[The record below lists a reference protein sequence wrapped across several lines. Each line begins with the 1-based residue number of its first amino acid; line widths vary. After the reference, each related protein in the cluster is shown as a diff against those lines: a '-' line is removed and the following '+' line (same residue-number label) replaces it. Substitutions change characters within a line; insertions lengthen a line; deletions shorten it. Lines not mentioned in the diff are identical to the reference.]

1 MTERKDM
8 AGSGSQSIASDS
20 LSPRSP
26 PSALRSQRRRM
37 SEDGDGDGEREP
49 PRKKMRK
56 GTHSCAECRRRK
68 VRCIYASSSAIVC
81 NECVAR
87 GTRCVSQE
95 EEEPVPDARKNLRE
109 RVGRLEGLVDKL
121 LARNGFSSDDLRRTV
136 TETGIDIDLA
146 TPCDVPQDVADRLV
160 GIGEAAPALSLFDNA
175 IFGRKEG
182 GETCPLEAGS
192 NEECSSATL
201 ADGSSCS
208 SASSPSFPTSTAS
221 KTKLDTVRRALTRT
235 IPSERDLDT
244 LFRHA
249 GGWWVI
255 WRDLCQSI
263 IGTDQ
268 LSLSLVLRRALDKGH
283 PTLIAHALLCI
294 SITIQQLPGD
304 FDYALLSLPLDADA
318 LMKHY
323 MMLVQRLIIFD
334 AEFASS
340 LDGLDCMILQGKLH
354 LNLGQPRQAW
364 VTFRRAMSFAVL
376 LGLHRDPVMPSDKA
390 SALWKRR
397 RMIWWRIYEGDRYLS
412 LLLGLPYAVNDA
424 HCNLTIDEADEAET
438 PELFRRRVTRL
449 SGRVIDRN
457 QNFNGLDL
465 TLTLELDQ
473 EMEELGRRMP
483 PRWWDVTQA
492 EHEGSASHYDRLM
505 SQYWYHQVRMLLHLP
520 FLLRALTD
528 ARFEYSRLL
537 CLESSRQ
544 MLRRYNQLRGQ
555 RSTGAYLCKVV
566 DFQAFTAAVLL
577 LLHLVGTGRLWP
589 EGEERSDI
597 EQNAQ
602 DSAYIDQT
610 IANLRTVVE
619 TEHSLVAAQALEVLD
634 SLQEARKRP
643 SEGQKCSNK
652 TLVIPFFGTVTIGP
666 GSGFSANG
674 TINGVKI
681 SSSNLSDNTPPAET
695 TAVPTAPA
703 NPFSISVDSRAP
715 RTSIVNPNEAMPPQN
730 FPPQTL
736 SQQPQ
741 VSFSSFYGPYGTEA
755 EGTHPASWMAG
766 SQDDMSWQSILS
778 MDLDQNWNLTLAG
791 MPGQVNPTPQ
801 VLNPIVPTMTSTT
814 QMMNPN
820 PQVMSSNV
828 PTSRPTLGAPLS
840 LPNGI

>member
-1 MTERKDM
+1 MP
-8 AGSGSQSIASDS
+8 SGSASSDS
-20 LSPRSP
+20 LSGSPRSP
-26 PSALRSQRRRM
+26 PSAIREQGKRLF
-37 SEDGDGDGEREP
+37 EDADEQ

-68 VRCIYASSSAIVC
+68 VRCIYASSSAQIC

-136 TETGIDIDLA
+136 SETGIDIDLA
-146 TPCDVPQDVADRLV
+146 TPSDVPQDIAERRVSAC
-160 GIGEAAPALSLFDNA
+160 EAAPALSLFDNA

-182 GETCPLEAGS
+182 GDGCPESGEDSA
-192 NEECSSATL
+192 SATVV
-201 ADGSSCS
+201 DGASCS
-208 SASSPSFPTSTAS
+208 SSVGTPASVTSTAS
-221 KTKLDTVRRALTRT
+221 KTKLDTVRRALTRI

-354 LNLGQPRQAW
+354 LNLGQPRQSW
-364 VTFRRAMSFAVL
+364 VTMRRAMSFAVL
-376 LGLHRDPVMPSDKA
+376 LGLHRDPVMASDKA

-397 RMIWWRIYEGDRYLS
+397 RMIWWRIYESDRYLS
-412 LLLGLPYAVNDA
+412 LLLGLPYAINDA
-424 HCNLTIDEADEAET
+424 HCNLTIDDADEAET

-473 EMEELGRRMP
+473 ELEDLGRRMP
-483 PRWWDVTQA
+483 TRWWDVSQA
-492 EHEGSASHYDRLM
+492 EHEGCASHYDRLM

-520 FLLRALTD
+520 FLLRSLTD

-555 RSTGAYLCKVV
+555 RSTGAYLCKVI

-589 EGEERSDI
+589 AGEQRSDV
-597 EQNAQ
+597 EQNVQ
-602 DSAYIDQT
+602 DSSYIDQT
-610 IANLRTVVE
+610 IAHLRMVVE
-619 TEHSLVAAQALEVLD
+619 VEHSLVAAQALEVLD
-634 SLQEARKRP
+634 SLQRARKGP
-643 SEGQKCSNK
+643 SDKCSNK

-666 GSGFSANG
+666 GSGFTAD
-674 TINGVKI
+674 GVAIKCGKVTE
-681 SSSNLSDNTPPAET
+681 NA
-695 TAVPTAPA
+695 APA
-703 NPFSISVDSRAP
+703 PAPAIPAPQPMAFSISVDSTAP
-715 RTSIVNPNEAMPPQN
+715 RTSIINPQDPLMPPQN

-736 SQQPQ
+736 SQQPE
-741 VSFSSFYGPYGTEA
+741 VTFSSFYGPYGA

-766 SQDDMSWQSILS
+766 SSDDMSWQSILS
-778 MDLDQNWNLTLAG
+778 MDLDQNWNLSLAG
-791 MPGQVNPTPQ
+791 TNGQNQPLNTNTQ
-801 VLNPIVPTMTSTT
+801 VLNSNGQVVNS
-814 QMMNPN
+814 NPPN
-820 PQVMSSNV
+820 LAPSV
-828 PTSRPTLGAPLS
+828 PLS